1 MLHKISINAVVNLAV
16 SASQPLLTTLS
27 GVLLLL
33 LSVAVLTV
41 LIERGRWWWLWWKR
55 QSRRLADWRERL
67 ERGAAELPALELSL
81 LDWERDMRWGEPLLQ
96 AASILAP
103 LIGLF
108 GTVSGLMHVLRLLG
122 PRLELPAGA
131 NLGAYGQVLLTTAVG
146 LLVSLV
152 ATAGLLISQ
161 SLREW
166 QIGRLRR
173 DLADLSPARR

>member
-1 MLHKISINAVVNLAV
+1 VLLVAAESAAV
-16 SASQPLLTTLS
+16 SASFPLLTSFS

-33 LSVAVLTV
+33 ISVAVLTV
-41 LIERGRWWWLWWKR
+41 LIERGRWWWLWRKR
-55 QSRRLADWRERL
+55 QNRRLGDWRERVQ
-67 ERGAAELPALELSL
+67 RGPDELAALELSL
-81 LDWERDMRWGEPLLQ
+81 LDWEQEMRWGEPLLQ

-108 GTVSGLMHVLRLLG
+108 GTVTGLMQVLRLLG

-152 ATAGLLISQ
+152 ATAGLLASQ
-161 SLREW
+161 SLRDW

-173 DLADLSPARR
+173 DLADLLPARR

>member
-1 MLHKISINAVVNLAV
+1 M
-16 SASQPLLTTLS
+16 SASLPLLSSLS
-27 GVLLLL
+27 GVLLLIF
-33 LSVAVLTV
+33 SVAVLTV
-41 LIERGRWWWLWWKR
+41 LIERGRWWWLWRKR
-55 QSRRLADWRERL
+55 QGRRLGDWRDRL
-67 ERGAAELPALELSL
+67 GRGPAELPGLELSL
-81 LDWERDMRWGEPLLQ
+81 LDWEREMRWGESLLQ

-152 ATAGLLISQ
+152 ATAGLLASQ
-161 SLREW
+161 ALRDW

-173 DLADLSPARR
+173 DLADLSLARR